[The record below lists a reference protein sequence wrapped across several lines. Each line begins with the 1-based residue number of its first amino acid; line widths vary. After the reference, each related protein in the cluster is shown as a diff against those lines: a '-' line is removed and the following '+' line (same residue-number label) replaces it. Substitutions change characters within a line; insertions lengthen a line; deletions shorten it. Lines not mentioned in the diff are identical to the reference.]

1 MRKDLDNI
9 LVEKGADAMF
19 LYSGSFKAVDMY
31 YLTRF
36 LAPDPF
42 VLLKRVDGEPI
53 IVISPMEYSR
63 AQKQSTVKDVRSYN
77 DYNMFEI
84 VKSASEPNLGFL
96 KFIAAIAKKELG
108 KASRIY
114 IPPDFPAIFAE
125 ALRREGLTVVS
136 LFDVIEKARETKEPE
151 EIDEIKAVQSIVEK
165 ATTQVI
171 ELVANTEVD
180 AHKTLIIREDG
191 KRRPLT
197 VRKIK
202 SFLGHKFLDHN
213 CVIEEE
219 IIVACGPKGA
229 DPHYFGNPEDVIKA
243 NQPLILDIY
252 PRNLQRRY
260 CTDMTRTVVKGKAS
274 KETRRMFDAVLE
286 AKNTSIDSIKS
297 GATGSEVNSVCCD
310 ILEKA
315 GYATIRG
322 GKRVAKGLTH
332 SLGHGVGLQVHEG
345 PRLSEF
351 YTFPLE
357 NHNVVTVEPGLYDPE
372 IGGVRIEDIVEITKT
387 GCNNLTKMKIEL
399 EV

>member
-1 MRKDLDNI
+1 LRKDLDSI
-9 LVEKGADAMF
+9 LAEKGADAMF

-31 YLTRF
+31 YLTGF

-42 VLLKRVDGEPI
+42 VFLKRVDDEPI
-53 IVISPMEYSR
+53 LVINSMEYSR
-63 AQKQSTVKDVRSYN
+63 AQKQSRVKDVRSYN

-84 VKSASEPNLGFL
+84 MKSAPDPKLGFS
-96 KFIAAIAKKELG
+96 KFIATIAEKELG

-114 IPPDFPAIFAE
+114 IPPDFPAIYAE
-125 ALRREGLTVVS
+125 ALRRAGLTVVP

-151 EIDEIKAVQSIVEK
+151 EIDDIKAVQSIVED
-165 ATTQVI
+165 ATAEVI
-171 ELVANTEVD
+171 ELVANADVD
-180 AHKTLIIREDG
+180 PQKTLVVREDG
-191 KRRPLT
+191 MKRPLT
-197 VRKIK
+197 VHKIK

-252 PRNLQRRY
+252 PRNLHRRY

-274 KETRRMFDAVLE
+274 KDVKRMFEAVLE
-286 AKNTSIDSIKS
+286 AKNTSIDSIRA
-297 GATGSEVNSVCCD
+297 GATGSEVNDLCCD

-315 GYATIRG
+315 GYPTTRRG
-322 GKRVAKGLTH
+322 KKVTKGFTH

-351 YTFPLE
+351 YPFPLE
-357 NHNVVTVEPGLYDPE
+357 PHNVVTVEPGLYDPE
-372 IGGVRIEDIVEITKT
+372 IGGVRLEDLVEVTKT
-387 GCNNLTKMKIEL
+387 GCINLTRMTIEL
-399 EV
+399 EL